1 MKGLFDTNILVDYL
15 NGIVDARDE
24 LGRYTDRAISIVT
37 WMEVMVGCRGA
48 EEEDRVRRFLAS
60 FSMVELNANVAER
73 AVTLRQQ
80 AKLKLP
86 DAIIQASAEVH
97 NALLVTRNTKDFD
110 PANPGIRVPYQV
122 TP

>member
-15 NGIVDARDE
+15 NGIDDARAE
-24 LGRYTDRAISIVT
+24 LGRYADRAISIVT
-37 WMEVMVGCRGA
+37 WMEVLVGCRDGD
-48 EEEDRVRRFLAS
+48 EETRVRRFLAG
-60 FSMVELNANVAER
+60 FSVIELDASVAER

-80 AKLKLP
+80 SRLKLP
-86 DAIIQASAEVH
+86 DAIILASAEVH

-110 PANPGIRVPYQV
+110 PASPGIRVPYQV